1 MSIYSESSIKKI
13 RSIAS
18 PPSIHRS
25 IFSEIEIEEL
35 IEIERSSV
43 SDIMVDRVDSRKTEV
58 NWSTR
63 AKDIV
68 LPKLEEAFGYK
79 IVIGDFPAHFI
90 TNKYPLRVHV
100 DMGKDPKVIP
110 HRNILIPL
118 SITGNFPTHTI
129 LFKKKWY
136 DIASLF
142 TSNERSRGGSNDYTF
157 KDLNGK
163 FIYIS
168 DSMDFLINLEKN
180 KNKILEY
187 SEGAFKSSP
196 KMISEVKA
204 LLGQKRYQ
212 QRTCDHIINTNPF
225 DIELYQK
232 YLTHQ
237 PYEDLTSLEVEH
249 IIEWHP
255 GDIISFDRTTLHC
268 ASNFL
273 EQGVSEK
280 MAMVMFTVW
289 EENE

>member
-1 MSIYSESSIKKI
+1 MSLYSESSIQKI

-18 PPSIHRS
+18 PAEVHRS
-25 IFSEIEIEEL
+25 VFTAEEIKELVEIEK
-35 IEIERSSV
+35 SNV
-43 SDIMVDRVDSRKTEV
+43 SEIMVDRADSRKTEV

-68 LPKLEEAFGYK
+68 LPKLEEIFGYK
-79 IVIGDFPAHFI
+79 VVIGDFPAHFI
-90 TNKYPLRVHV
+90 TNRYPLRTHV
-100 DMGKDPKVIP
+100 DMGKDPDIIP

-118 SITGNFPTHTI
+118 SITGDFPTHTI

-142 TSNERSRGGSNDYTF
+142 TSNERAKGGSNDYTF
-157 KDLNGK
+157 KDSNGK
-163 FIYIS
+163 FVYIS
-168 DSMDFLINLEKN
+168 ESLDLLESLENN
-180 KNKILEY
+180 KNGIVKH
-187 SEGAFKSSP
+187 SGGVFKSSP
-196 KMISEVKA
+196 EMISEVKA

-212 QRTCDHIINTNPF
+212 QRTSGHITNTNPF
-225 DIELYQK
+225 DLGLYKK

-237 PYEDLTSLEVEH
+237 PYEDLTSLEVDR

-255 GDIISFDRTTLHC
+255 GDVISFDRTILHC

-273 EQGVSEK
+273 EQGVIEK

>member
-25 IFSEIEIEEL
+25 IFTETEIEEL
-35 IEIERSSV
+35 IEIEKSSV
-43 SDIMVDRVDSRKTEV
+43 SNIMVDRADSRKTEV

-79 IVIGDFPAHFI
+79 VIIGDFPAHFI
-90 TNKYPLRVHV
+90 TNRYPLRTHV
-100 DMGKDPKVIP
+100 DMGKDPNVIP

-118 SITGNFPTHTI
+118 SVTGNFPTHTI

-142 TSNERSRGGSNDYTF
+142 TSNERSRGCSNDYTF
-157 KDLNGK
+157 KDSNGK
-163 FIYIS
+163 FIYVS
-168 DSMDFLINLEKN
+168 DSMDFLANLEKS
-180 KNKILEY
+180 KNKILQY
-187 SEGAFKSSP
+187 SEGVFKASP
-196 KMISEVKA
+196 EMISEVKA

-212 QRTCDHIINTNPF
+212 QRTSDHITNTNPF

-249 IIEWHP
+249 IIEWRP
-255 GDIISFDRTTLHC
+255 GDVISFDRTTLHC